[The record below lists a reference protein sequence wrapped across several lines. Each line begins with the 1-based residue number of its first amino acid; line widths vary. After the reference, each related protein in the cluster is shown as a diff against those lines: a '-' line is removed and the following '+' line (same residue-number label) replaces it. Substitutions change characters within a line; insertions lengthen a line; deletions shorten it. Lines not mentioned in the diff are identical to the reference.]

1 MNNIKR
7 IHQEIQQ
14 LLKTLIMIKSL
25 PTRNYLKMMHPLELH
40 SLPLSWLFA
49 ALSCQLDQ
57 SYIDSKRMLMKNQMK
72 NTKMLLFPSHL
83 TTIRKTHWPCK
94 KDKRDSSIFKSSM
107 LKIKVQLRKS
117 SVPCNKESK
126 RCNKQ
131 QLLVEV
137 HSNRCKHILLP
148 LKQEQCSSKLLML
161 QLFNSFQYN
170 NQWCW
175 WTHKWWWLSKLPC
188 KIRRW
193 WWLKIDRDWWWQITL
208 D

>member
-1 MNNIKR
+1 M
-7 IHQEIQQ
+7 IHQELQQ

-25 PTRNYLKMMHPLELH
+25 PISNYLKMIIQLELH
-40 SLPLSWLFA
+40 SLPLSWVFA

-57 SYIDSKRMLMKNQMK
+57 SSIDSKRMLMKNQMI
-72 NTKMLLFPSHL
+72 NTVMLLYPSHL

-94 KDKRDSSIFKSSM
+94 KDKRDYSIFKSSK
-107 LKIKVQLRKS
+107 LKLQVHLKKS

-126 RCNKQ
+126 WCNKQ
-131 QLLVEV
+131 QPLVEV

-161 QLFNSFQYN
+161 QLFNSFHNN
-170 NQWCW
+170 NQWWW
-175 WTHKWWWLSKLPC
+175 WTHKWWWLSKLLC
-188 KIRRW
+188 KTRW
-193 WWLKIDRDWWWQITL
+193 WWLLKIDREWWWQITL